1 MKNKYLKSVKVMVN
15 KSRAKKKTLSDQ
27 NRLDSV
33 ITIDTLYKT
42 IPATHIVTRRALLNS
57 E

>member
-1 MKNKYLKSVKVMVN
+1 MKNKYLKSVKLMVN
-15 KSRAKKKTLSDQ
+15 KSRAKKTLSDQ